1 MSLSDLSIRRP
12 IICVVASILIVL
24 VGLLRF
30 GLLAVREY
38 PNVDSPTVTVTT
50 VYPGASAEVV
60 ETKITEPLEKEIS
73 SVEGI
78 RLIRSTSAEQTSTIS
93 VEFSLDRNIDEA
105 ANDIRDR
112 ASRVRLP
119 NDVNDLRVTKT
130 DPESSPVFTLSFNSD
145 KHTRLQ
151 ITELLERLVVQRVQS
166 VPGVASVQIDGPRY
180 AMRLWLDSDRL
191 AAYGLTVAD
200 VEQALAEQN
209 VEVPSGRI
217 TSVARE
223 FPVRFLG
230 NLAEAVDFENLVLAT
245 RGNSQVKFK
254 DIGRVELGAEDYRSE
269 TYFNGHPTVGL
280 QVMRQTQAN
289 LLQLTSG
296 VKALLPQ
303 FRADLPADVHIEISK
318 DDSVYV
324 QRCVSELYKTFY
336 EAAILVVLTIFLFL
350 RDWRA
355 TLIPLLAIPVSI
367 IGSIAVIASLGFSI
381 NILTLLAFV
390 LAIGLVVDDAIVML
404 ENIYRKVEEGESV
417 VQAAI
422 FGARQ
427 VTFAIIAT
435 TLTLAAVFVPVAFQS
450 GQTGRLFYEFGI
462 TLAVSVLV
470 SAFVALTLTP
480 MMCSRLLKP
489 HSGPGGGRGWFYRKS
504 EVFFENVNGAFT
516 ASLEWAM
523 RWRVAVLL
531 GVAAF
536 CGAGIF
542 YYFQLQREL
551 VPAEDRGLLTATM
564 LPPVGSTPEYLQL
577 YSYDM
582 GKIVQAV
589 PEMDRTFHRTTEGTS
604 AYVTGTLKPW
614 EERKRTTQQIIAE
627 LRRKFATAI
636 TGAQATVASALPFGS
651 NGGAEGAAAVQ
662 LVLQGIEFTQLQASA
677 TELLE
682 KMRESGLFGPA
693 RIDPSLAK
701 PQLDVTID
709 RAKAADLH
717 VEVSD
722 IAATLETMLGSRQ
735 VTDFQRGNQ
744 QYYVILQIEREKR
757 FTPSALS
764 RLYVRSTTGHLVQ
777 LSNLVNVAENAVPE
791 SYPHFNRLRSLTVS
805 AQLAEG
811 VTIGDAVS
819 FLEREVRAILPAGYS
834 YAWDGESRSYVESAT
849 DTWMLFVL
857 ALVFTFLILAAQFES
872 WIHPVTIFAG
882 VGIALAGGVIVLYGA
897 RFWGPPMTDN
907 LFSRFGLIMLIG
919 LVAKNGILIVEFA
932 NQLQVREGL
941 DGAHAARKAAAL
953 RFRPILMT
961 SIATILG
968 AAPIAFSGGAGAE
981 TRNPLGIAVVGGLG
995 LATFLTLFVVP
1006 IVYVLMDRLCLKVT
1020 GHSSARGLK
1029 RAEEIKEESDQLSRR
1044 RGIAGPAL
1052 AK

>member
-1 MSLSDLSIRRP
+1 MNLSDLSIRRP
-12 IICVVASILIVL
+12 IICIVASILIVL
-24 VGLLRF
+24 VGVLRF
-30 GLLAVREY
+30 GLLPVREY
-38 PNVDSPTVTVTT
+38 PNVDSPTISVTT
-50 VYPGASAEVV
+50 TYPGASAEVV

-78 RLIRSTSAEQTSTIS
+78 RLIRSASAEQASTIT
-93 VEFSLDRNIDEA
+93 VEFALDRNIDEA

-112 ASRVRLP
+112 VSRVRLP
-119 NDVNDLRVTKT
+119 NDAREVRVTKA
-130 DPESSPVFTLSFNSD
+130 DPESAPVFSLSFNSE

-151 ITELLERLVVQRVQS
+151 ITELLERLVVQRVQA
-166 VPGVASVQIDGPRY
+166 VPGVASIKIDGPRY
-180 AMRLWLDSDRL
+180 AMRLWIDSDRL

-200 VEQALAEQN
+200 VEKALRAQN

-217 TSVARE
+217 ESKSRE

-230 NLAEAVDFENLVLAT
+230 NMDETVDFENLVLAT

-254 DIGRVELGAEDYRSE
+254 DIGRVELGSEDYRSE
-269 TYFNGHPTVGL
+269 TYFNGHPTVGF

-289 LLQLTSG
+289 LLQLVDG

-303 FRADLPADVHIEISK
+303 IRADMPADIHVEISK

-324 QRCVSELYKTFY
+324 RRCVGELYKTFY

-355 TLIPLLAIPVSI
+355 TLIPLFAIPVSI
-367 IGSIAVIASLGFSI
+367 VGSIGVIAALGFSI
-381 NILTLLAFV
+381 NVLTLLAFV

-404 ENIYRKVEEGESV
+404 ENIYRRVEEGESV
-417 VQAAI
+417 IQAAI

-435 TLTLAAVFVPVAFQS
+435 TLTLTAVFLPVAFQS

-462 TLAVSVLV
+462 SLAVSVLV

-480 MMCSRLLKP
+480 MLCSRLLKAQ
-489 HSGPGGGRGWFYRKS
+489 GEKGGDRGWIYRKS
-504 EVFFENVNGAFT
+504 EGVFRALNGSYT
-516 ASLEWAM
+516 RSLEWAM
-523 RWRVAVLL
+523 SWRALVLL
-531 GVAAF
+531 GVALF
-536 CGAGIF
+536 CGTGG
-542 YYFQLQREL
+542 YLYFQLQREL
-551 VPAEDRGLLTATM
+551 VPAEDRGILTANM
-564 LPPVGSTPEYLQL
+564 LPPVGSTPEYVQL

-582 GKIVQAV
+582 GKIIGQI
-589 PEMDRTFHRTTEGTS
+589 PEMDRTFHRTNEGKS
-604 AYVTGTLKPW
+604 AYVTGTLKMW
-614 EERKRTTQQIIAE
+614 EDRKRTTQQIITE
-627 LRRKFATAI
+627 LRRKFATSI
-636 TGAQATVASALPFGS
+636 TGAQATVATARAFGS
-651 NGGAEGAAAVQ
+651 NGSGAGRTNSVQ
-662 LVLQGIEFTQLQASA
+662 LVLQGTDFSQLQASA
-677 TELLE
+677 TALL
-682 KMRESGLFGPA
+682 KRMRESGIFGPS

-717 VEVSD
+717 VSVSE

-744 QYYVILQIEREKR
+744 QYYVILQIEDQKR
-757 FTPSALS
+757 VTPSDLA

-791 SYPHFNRLRSLTVS
+791 NYPHFNRLRSLLVS
-805 AQLAEG
+805 AQLGEG
-811 VTIGDAVS
+811 STIGDAVS
-819 FLEREVRAILPAGYS
+819 FLEREVHSVLPAGYS
-834 YAWDGESRSYVESAT
+834 YAWDGESRSYVESAS

-872 WIHPVTIFAG
+872 WVHPITIFAG
-882 VGIALAGGVIVLYGA
+882 VVIALAGGVLAIYSA
-897 RFWGPPMTDN
+897 RWWGPPITDN

-932 NQLQVREGL
+932 NQLQVTEGL
-941 DGAHAARKAAAL
+941 DGASAARKAAAL

-968 AAPIAFSGGAGAE
+968 AAPVAFAGGAGAE
-981 TRNPLGIAVVGGLG
+981 TRNSLGVAVVGGLG
-995 LATFLTLFVVP
+995 LATFLTLTWC
-1006 IVYVLMDRLCLKVT
+1006 R
-1020 GHSSARGLK
+1020 SSMSSWTASAWRSPDTRARG
-1029 RAEEIKEESDQLSRR
+1029 A
-1044 RGIAGPAL
+1044 
-1052 AK
+1052 